1 MTWDLAISFRVII
14 WIGTAAGLGLWWSH
28 RRQEG
33 GDLTPWAAVALY
45 WLALMILFWPAI
57 VSNRCL
63 VPADIL
69 FQNYPWK
76 ALHPGLTPHNPLL
89 TDPLESVYPWWRS
102 WLKAVNEGTWPLWN
116 PAAYCG
122 SPLLANLISASLHP
136 VNLLLLIMPIE
147 QASTLFPFLRLLV
160 AAVGT
165 YALLRAFRLPS
176 ASAFLGGLL
185 YALCGVHVV
194 WLSNYPSVN
203 VTAMMPWI
211 FLSLDRLADRGRP
224 GWALALALFSTLQFL
239 GGHPESSFHL
249 YLAAL
254 PFFIWRL
261 FNERQR
267 GVSYQVLAGRF
278 ALVGS
283 AGLIAVALAAFQ
295 LYPFMEYLPLTSR
308 YQEIAAT
315 GKNMFHH
322 LDFGVCLRQIS
333 GTLITPDFYGNPVHR
348 NYWGFGNYTEQN
360 THLTI
365 IGLILAAL
373 ALIRNHSH
381 RGLKRFLVL
390 LALFSFLV
398 AVRTPGLFDLLAHLP
413 LFKEAGNHRLIFV
426 FSFCCSILAALAA
439 ADYQTGQEK
448 SIKTPVLTAIGL
460 VIVAGLLHFF
470 SSNGLTELQL
480 RYRLTHLAIFLVFLV
495 LAVWLTASGG
505 ARPGLGR
512 RLPWIAAGLVLLEVV
527 TWGSDYNT
535 FVDRALIY
543 PPTPMTDFIT
553 SRPGRFRVVGYKGC
567 LRRGAEQVYGYDSII
582 SMDPMKPA
590 AYERVLAAVNG
601 RYQAVHTPET
611 AAVDSP
617 WINFLNVKY
626 IAVGPDVTTEEFSS
640 KRFRL
645 AYDGV
650 DGKVYENLQALPR
663 AFWAEKVLT
672 APSGVSAFELADT
685 HRYELN
691 RVVVLE
697 PPVDAG
703 FSSAEFEA
711 AKNPT
716 VVVVEKKQNSFL
728 LQVRTTAPGC
738 LVLSEVLLPG
748 WHVRL
753 DGRESRINR
762 ANGAFMAVFVPAG
775 VNRME
780 FYYAPRS
787 FQVGLI
793 ISGAGLF
800 VLFLALAG
808 WIRWRRRSIKRETGS
823 RPE

>member
-1 MTWDLAISFRVII
+1 MTSDLAISFRMVI
-14 WIGTAAGLGLWWSH
+14 WIGLAAGLGLWWSH
-28 RRQEG
+28 RSREG
-33 GDLTPWAAVALY
+33 EDLTPWAIVVLY
-45 WLALMILFWPAI
+45 WLALMVLFWPAI
-57 VSNRCL
+57 VSDRCL

-76 ALHPGLTPHNPLL
+76 AFYPGVTPHNPLL

-102 WLKAVNEGTWPLWN
+102 WLKAVHEGTWPLWN

-136 VNLLLLIMPIE
+136 INLLLLILPIE
-147 QASTLFPFLRLLV
+147 QAGTLFPFLRLL
-160 AAVGT
+160 AAAGGT

-185 YALCGVHVV
+185 YAFCGVHIV

-203 VTAMMPWI
+203 VTALMPWI
-211 FLSLDRLADRGRP
+211 FLSLDRLARGGRP
-224 GWALALALFSTLQFL
+224 GWALGLTLFSALQFL

-261 FNERQR
+261 FVERQR
-267 GVSYQVLAGRF
+267 GIGYLVLVGRI
-278 ALVGS
+278 ALVSG
-283 AGLIAVALAAFQ
+283 AGLVAVALVAFQ

-308 YQEIAAT
+308 YQEIAAS
-315 GKNMFHH
+315 GKNMFQH

-333 GTLITPDFYGNPVHR
+333 GTLISPDFYGNPVHG

-373 ALIRNHSH
+373 TLIRSRTH
-381 RGLKRFLVL
+381 RGLKRFLLL

-413 LFKEAGNHRLIFV
+413 LFKEASNHRLIFV
-426 FSFCCSILAALAA
+426 FSFCCSLLAALAA
-439 ADYQTGQEK
+439 ADYQAGPEE

-470 SSNGLTELQL
+470 SSDGLTELQL
-480 RYRLTHLAIFLVFLV
+480 HYRLTHLAMFLAFLVP
-495 LAVWLTASGG
+495 AVCLTAYGG
-505 ARPGLGR
+505 SRRRLGR
-512 RLPWIAAGLVLLEVV
+512 RLPWIAAGLVVLEVMA
-527 TWGSDYNT
+527 WGSDYNT
-535 FVDRALIY
+535 FVNRALIY

-601 RYQAVHTPET
+601 RYQAVFTPEV

-617 WINFLNVKY
+617 GVDFLHVKY
-626 IAVGPDVTTEEFSS
+626 VAVGPDVSTQEFSS
-640 KRFRL
+640 ERFRL
-645 AYDGV
+645 AYTGV
-650 DGKVYENLQALPR
+650 DGKVYENRQALPR
-663 AFWAEKVLT
+663 AFWVEEVLI
-672 APSGVSAFELADT
+672 APSGASAFGLADI
-685 HRYELN
+685 HRHELN
-691 RVVVLE
+691 RVVVIE
-697 PPVDAG
+697 APVDAG
-703 FSSAEFEA
+703 FNSARFAA

-716 VVVVEKKQNSFL
+716 VVVVEKKQNSFR
-728 LQVRTTAPGC
+728 VRVHTTASGC

-753 DGRESRINR
+753 DGQESRINR

-775 VNRME
+775 VNQME
-780 FYYAPRS
+780 FYYAPKS

-800 VLFLALAG
+800 VVFLALAG
-808 WIRWRRRSIKRETGS
+808 WIRWRFKRSTK
-823 RPE
+823 

>member
-1 MTWDLAISFRVII
+1 
-14 WIGTAAGLGLWWSH
+14 TAL
-28 RRQEG
+28 
-33 GDLTPWAAVALY
+33 
-45 WLALMILFWPAI
+45 
-57 VSNRCL
+57 
-63 VPADIL
+63 
-69 FQNYPWK
+69 
-76 ALHPGLTPHNPLL
+76 
-89 TDPLESVYPWWRS
+89 
-102 WLKAVNEGTWPLWN
+102 
-116 PAAYCG
+116 
-122 SPLLANLISASLHP
+122 
-136 VNLLLLIMPIE
+136 
-147 QASTLFPFLRLLV
+147 
-160 AAVGT
+160 
-165 YALLRAFRLPS
+165 
-176 ASAFLGGLL
+176 
-185 YALCGVHVV
+185 
-194 WLSNYPSVN
+194 
-203 VTAMMPWI
+203 MPWI
-211 FLSLDRLADRGRP
+211 FLCLDRIAREGHL
-224 GWALALALFSTLQFL
+224 GWALALTLFSTLQLL

-261 FNERQR
+261 FGERQR
-267 GVSYQVLAGRF
+267 GAGYQVLAGRF
-278 ALVGS
+278 VLVGS
-283 AGLIAVALAAFQ
+283 AGLVAVALAAFQ
-295 LYPFMEYLPLTSR
+295 LWPFMEYLPLTSR
-308 YQEIAAT
+308 YQEIAAS

-333 GTLITPDFYGNPVHR
+333 GTLITPDFYGNPVHG

-373 ALIRNHSH
+373 ALFRTQTH
-381 RGLKRFLVL
+381 RGLKRFLFL

-413 LFKEAGNHRLIFV
+413 LFKEASNHRLIFV

-439 ADYQTGQEK
+439 ADYQTEPEE
-448 SIKTPVLTAIGL
+448 SIKTPILIALVL

-480 RYRLTHLAIFLVFLV
+480 RYRLAHLAMGLVFLV
-495 LAVWLTASGG
+495 LAVCLTAYGG
-505 ARPGLGR
+505 SRRGLGR

-535 FVDRALIY
+535 FMDRAMIY

-553 SRPGRFRVVGYKGC
+553 SRPGHFRVVGYKGC

-601 RYQAVHTPET
+601 RYQAVFTPEV

-626 IAVGPDVTTEEFSS
+626 VAVGPDVSAEAFSS
-640 KRFRL
+640 ERFRL
-645 AYDGV
+645 AYKGV
-650 DGKVYENLQALPR
+650 DGQVYENLQALPR
-663 AFWAEKVLT
+663 AFWAEKVLI
-672 APSGVSAFELADT
+672 APSGAIAFELADT
-685 HRYELN
+685 HRQELN
-691 RVVVLE
+691 RVVVLD

-703 FSSAEFEA
+703 FNSTRFEA

-728 LQVRTTAPGC
+728 LRVHTTVSGC

-748 WHVRL
+748 WHVSL

-775 VNRME
+775 VNQVA
-780 FYYAPRS
+780 FYYAPKS

-793 ISGAGLF
+793 ISGTGLF
-800 VLFLALAG
+800 VLLMALL
-808 WIRWRRRSIKRETGS
+808 WWRFRRSGKNHFNPPIEIQIAT
-823 RPE
+823 